1 MNVLNTK
8 KYAIKLKQQNAK
20 KKKNLNPKNNRVN
33 NRFKNMHVD
42 VLLTTVSSLGE
53 TSLYVI

>member
-20 KKKNLNPKNNRVN
+20 KKKSLNPKNNRVN
-33 NRFKNMHVD
+33 NRFKNMYVD